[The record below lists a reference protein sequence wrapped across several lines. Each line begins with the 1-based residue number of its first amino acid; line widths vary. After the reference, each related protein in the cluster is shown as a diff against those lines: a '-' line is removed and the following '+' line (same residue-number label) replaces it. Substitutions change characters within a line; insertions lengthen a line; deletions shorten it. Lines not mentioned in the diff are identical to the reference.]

1 MKSKSNKL
9 DFEDV
14 CKNVVREHLGNYP
27 TFRNAE
33 WKKHPNGKNYPPDFN
48 LILDDKTVAVEVTI
62 ITTIRRDGDD
72 QFSDATYQVSRL
84 KLVDELTRTALKLG
98 ILKGRYIVNF
108 HMDWLVS
115 LKKVRR
121 QLENQVFDYVQKS
134 RDKER
139 ESVMVIRYEQ
149 KRVCEV
155 WKLDNKDDR
164 IWATFTDAQWSE
176 SPEVQL
182 NTREMVQRAV
192 SSKAT
197 KLRNGNVPQP
207 WALLLYNAN
216 PFASE
221 INFKRC
227 EDQKEIEGKELFDW
241 IFIITSQNSGFYF
254 HLSEKSPG

>member
-1 MKSKSNKL
+1 MEPKPKKL
-9 DFEDV
+9 DIEDV
-14 CKNVVREHLGNYP
+14 CKNVVHKQLKNSP

-33 WKKHPNGKNYPPDFN
+33 WKKYPNGKNSPPDFN
-48 LILDDKTVAVEVTI
+48 LILDDKTLAVEVTI
-62 ITTIRRDGDD
+62 ITTIRRDGVD
-72 QFSDATYQVSRL
+72 QISDETYQVSRL

-98 ILKGRYIVNF
+98 ILKGRYVINF

-115 LKKVRR
+115 LKKARR

-139 ESVMVIRYEQ
+139 ESAMVIRYEQ

-155 WKLDNKDDR
+155 CKLDNKDGR

-197 KLRNGNVPQP
+197 KLRNGNIPHP
-207 WALLLYNAN
+207 WALVLYNAN

-221 INFKRC
+221 INFKKC
-227 EDQKEIEGKELFDW
+227 EDQIGIEGKELFDW
-241 IFIITSQNSGFYF
+241 IFIVTSLDSGFDLY
-254 HLSEKSPG
+254 LRSNS